1 MESRPSGGSTTNCWN
16 RRRNERRS
24 QVSLTRVDCKT
35 LGDHPIRNC
44 RVTPAANPTDSLL
57 LEKGLSIH
65 VFSVF
70 DCQHIKPFRTNETVE
85 NSIGPYSVGAYL
97 LLLVSSLKRFA
108 FQWVRGQIPESF
120 FNFCERR
127 RVEGL
132 EVFLSLGREANF
144 FHCSSPNTSLK
155 GESFFALASFSP
167 WSRASTV

>member
-1 MESRPSGGSTTNCWN
+1 MSD
-16 RRRNERRS
+16 NERHRNPS
-24 QVSLTRVDCKT
+24 PLRGLLIAQFFGAFNDNAWKFRVQAQFPR
-35 LGDHPIRNC
+35 LP
-44 RVTPAANPTDSLL
+44 

-108 FQWVRGQIPESF
+108 FQWVSGQIPKSF
-120 FNFCERR
+120 FDFRECR

-132 EVFLSLGREANF
+132 EVFFRLGREANF

-155 GESFFALASFSP
+155 VESFFALASLSP